1 MKINYNYGQLKDNT
15 LVYAPNILVDGNV
28 QIINA
33 SAEKYAEH
41 GYLPIERTEQPETSE
56 TYYYSPYY
64 EEQNSKIVQLW
75 EQHEI
80 PQTDEATEADY
91 INALEDLGVK
101 FDE

>member
-1 MKINYNYGQLKDNT
+1 MKKNYSFARLDNGS
-15 LVYAPNILVDGNV
+15 LIFAPNILFDGDV

-41 GYLPIERTEQPETSE
+41 GYLPIERTTQPEAE
-56 TYYYSPYY
+56 GFYYTPVYT
-64 EEQNSKIVQLW
+64 EQNGKIVEDW

-91 INALEDLGVK
+91 INAFEELGVS
-101 FDE
+101 FNE